1 VYISG
6 SLYDIIRR
14 CGSFCFSFFYMKYYL
29 YNCMLPAKES
39 IYKHIVFIKLHALAH
54 PHPMES
60 SVLYLQGKGTL
71 ALNI

>member
-1 VYISG
+1 MILSDGVAVFVF
-6 SLYDIIRR
+6 R
-14 CGSFCFSFFYMKYYL
+14 FFYMKYYL

>member
-1 VYISG
+1 
-6 SLYDIIRR
+6 
-14 CGSFCFSFFYMKYYL
+14 
-29 YNCMLPAKES
+29 MLPAKES